1 MMGYVFQNYLKEVPT
16 IQIEKINV
24 SSDKTELKKGES
36 IKLKVK
42 ILPDE
47 AKDHEIEYTSSN
59 PKVATVDNS
68 GNIIAQKSGTTTIT
82 VKSKENDVRSEIQIK
97 VYTPVTGIELTS
109 ENLVMQESDRFVVTP
124 IVLPTDA
131 DNKNVTYSSENEQ
144 IATIDSN
151 GNITAVKEGKTKMT
165 VTTEEGNFKGEI
177 DVIVV
182 QKLGED
188 EIIFDES
195 LKVVQNEITGWDTQK
210 LKVEDIKEKIQ
221 SSYSIKIYDHKGN
234 ELTDEQMVGTGS
246 KIRLVD
252 ENDVIKMEYYIIIYG
267 DVNGDGKIN
276 SLDLLVL
283 QRHILEIE
291 RLNGAFLKARKYKQK
306 RTKSYFTRFINYT
319 KTYTNLKINRTKL
332 DWGK

>member
-1 MMGYVFQNYLKEVPT
+1 MMGYVFQNYLKEVPH

-24 SSDKTELKKGES
+24 SVDKTELKKGES
-36 IKLKVK
+36 IKLKVE

-47 AKDHEIEYTSSN
+47 AKDHEVEYSSSN

-82 VKSKENDVRSEIQIK
+82 VKAKENSIRGEIQIK

-109 ENLVMQESDRFVVTP
+109 ENLVMQEGDRFIITP

-151 GNITAVKEGKTKMT
+151 GNIIAVKEGKTKMT
-165 VTTEEGNFKGEI
+165 ITTEGGGFKSEI
-177 DVIVV
+177 DVTVV
-182 QKLGED
+182 QRLGED
-188 EIIFDES
+188 EIVFDES
-195 LKVVQNEITGWDTQK
+195 LKVVQNEITGWDIQK

-221 SSYSIKIYDHKGN
+221 SSYSIKIYDYKGN
-234 ELTDEQMVGTGS
+234 ELTDGQMVGTGS

-252 ENDVIKMEYYIIIYG
+252 ENDVIKMEYYIVIYG

-276 SLDLLVL
+276 SLDLLVV

-291 RLNGAFLKARKYKQK
+291 KLNGLFLKARKYKQK
-306 RTKSYFTRFINYT
+306 RTKS
-319 KTYTNLKINRTKL
+319 
-332 DWGK
+332 